1 LTFAGGYWRMT
12 AAQRALLLGPP
23 EKDKKATGGKTPV
36 KLYSLAEL
44 QAMSDRHEAKQEV
57 EEGE

>member
-1 LTFAGGYWRMT
+1 MT
-12 AAQRALLLGPP
+12 AAQRSLLLGPP

-36 KLYSLAEL
+36 KLDSLAEL

-57 EEGE
+57 DE

>member
-1 LTFAGGYWRMT
+1 MT

-23 EKDKKATGGKTPV
+23 EKDKKVTGGKTPV

>member
-1 LTFAGGYWRMT
+1 MT

-23 EKDKKATGGKTPV
+23 EKEKKAEGGKAPM

-44 QAMSDRHEAKQEV
+44 QAMSDRYEAKQEA
-57 EEGE
+57 E

>member
-1 LTFAGGYWRMT
+1 MT
-12 AAQRALLLGPP
+12 AAQRSLLLGPP
-23 EKDKKATGGKTPV
+23 EKDKKAGGKTPV

-44 QAMSDRHEAKQEV
+44 QAMSDRHEAKQES

>member
-1 LTFAGGYWRMT
+1 LTFPGGYWKTT

-23 EKDKKATGGKTPV
+23 EKEKATGGKTPV

-44 QAMSDRHEAKQEV
+44 QAISDRHEVKREA
-57 EEGE
+57 EEEE